1 MKKQGLDMLA
11 TEAGN
16 HLLGHLLLKQGGF
29 TLDQQQRIRVLT
41 DGSIDFRK
49 IELAIRKIFGD
60 SLGEAQSK
68 TYWGEAWDE
77 DACDE
82 VGEYDS
88 YFGGEARDQDGTSFG
103 EDTFFDDL
111 LDFDPDSGEVY
122 MIVDDLPQDSLE
134 ETEAIEYAGEYLSW
148 VFFEARDRAKGKGK
162 GKGGK
167 HGKSKSFGKGKGHKG
182 GFGKRPP
189 PPGTFGV
196 YGSYLDHRRALQDA
210 RKGRGFDRQHDQR
223 QRLSLEQLQAK
234 SRCHACRQVGHWSR
248 NCPLKGRQRETS
260 RPPTTVNQSSGHRP
274 TAAMFFV
281 EPPATSSGF
290 LSMSADS
297 PTREQYTSES
307 LQDMSS
313 HTVCSYLCF
322 SSPSQP
328 PSPIETWELLSYN
341 FATATETPGRALVD
355 TAAQRGLIG

>member
-1 MKKQGLDMLA
+1 MA
-11 TEAGN
+11 P
-16 HLLGHLLLKQGGF
+16 
-29 TLDQQQRIRVLT
+29 TLTTGVP
-41 DGSIDFRK
+41 FRMR
-49 IELAIRKIFGD
+49 E
-60 SLGEAQSK
+60 
-68 TYWGEAWDE
+68 
-77 DACDE
+77 
-82 VGEYDS
+82 
-88 YFGGEARDQDGTSFG
+88 
-103 EDTFFDDL
+103 
-111 LDFDPDSGEVY
+111 
-122 MIVDDLPQDSLE
+122 
-134 ETEAIEYAGEYLSW
+134 
-148 VFFEARDRAKGKGK
+148 
-162 GKGGK
+162 
-167 HGKSKSFGKGKGHKG
+167 
-182 GFGKRPP
+182 
-189 PPGTFGV
+189 
-196 YGSYLDHRRALQDA
+196 
-210 RKGRGFDRQHDQR
+210 KGRGFDRQHDQR

-234 SRCHACRQVGHWSR
+234 SRCHAGRQVGHWSR

-313 HTVCSYLCF
+313 HTVRSYLRF

-355 TAAQRGLIG
+355 TAAQHGLIGQETLAKLDQHLATKFGMRVQHMNEDGGTVRGVCGSEERTPIAYVPNWDRRLFRTSSCSDCSWCSAMFASCIFADRHGQCYRHGRLEHVPHNLARHAADA